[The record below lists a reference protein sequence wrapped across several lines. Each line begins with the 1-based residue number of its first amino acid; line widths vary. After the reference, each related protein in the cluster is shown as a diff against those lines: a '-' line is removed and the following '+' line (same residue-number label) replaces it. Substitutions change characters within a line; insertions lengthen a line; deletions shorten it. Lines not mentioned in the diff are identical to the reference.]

1 MKNRKNSF
9 VQRSLLCLASAALL
23 LAGSALCAE
32 AETDVITVTDMT
44 GREIVLDQPASRVI
58 ALSAADCENLYAIG
72 AGDLLVGRGEYCNYP
87 EEVLEL
93 PAVQS
98 GENMNL
104 EEILALEPDV
114 LLMSTMGQTKEQVQ
128 ALEDN
133 GVKVVVS
140 DAADIEGV
148 YASLAV
154 LGQLTGHEEEA
165 AAVEDGMKA
174 VFEELREKAEAAGE
188 TKTVYFEVSP
198 LEYGLWTAGE
208 GTFMNEIA
216 EMVGLKNVFADV
228 TGWAEV
234 SQEQVL
240 EANPDII
247 VTIAMYFGEGPTPE
261 EEIAGREGWD
271 QVAAVQNGA
280 ILNLQN
286 DELSRPAVRLADGA
300 RMLFD
305 FAWGAENEEETEDA
319 AEAA

>member
-216 EMVGLKNVFADV
+216 EMVGLKNIFADV

>member
-44 GREIVLDQPASRVI
+44 GREIVLDRPASRVI